1 MSFLGWIR
9 LKTRPKGVSA
19 SKCDV
24 GIWVYFQ
31 NLSKWNLAVLKF
43 SKSADCADCFYLKKS
58 ANCLVFH
65 IQLNFWICKI
75 SWLFTFSKS
84 ADDMSWHIFAE
95 HSSTIKTIFKLPYFF
110 QVDHLLFCNHV
121 KDQKCFCL
129 HFPNEGVNDSTLPW
143 RGGGVPV
150 LLPVDT
156 NCIGWTM
163 GWNFLLMNIFW

>member
-1 MSFLGWIR
+1 MKHSRVKIFKVRWLCWLFL
-9 LKTRPKGVSA
+9 
-19 SKCDV
+19 
-24 GIWVYFQ
+24 
-31 NLSKWNLAVLKF
+31 
-43 SKSADCADCFYLKKS
+43 LKKS

-65 IQLNFWICKI
+65 IQLNFWICKV
-75 SWLFTFSKS
+75 SWWHELTYFCWTFIYYKNYFQTSLL
-84 ADDMSWHIFAE
+84 AN
-95 HSSTIKTIFKLPYFF
+95 FF